1 MAAVGL
7 NPSNGWM
14 KSMVVASLNPPVHG
28 REAFWQWFSGFWW
41 SPRGLMGG
49 LKETMNRQQ
58 TENSENLA

>member
-1 MAAVGL
+1 
-7 NPSNGWM
+7 
-14 KSMVVASLNPPVHG
+14 MVVASLNPPVHG